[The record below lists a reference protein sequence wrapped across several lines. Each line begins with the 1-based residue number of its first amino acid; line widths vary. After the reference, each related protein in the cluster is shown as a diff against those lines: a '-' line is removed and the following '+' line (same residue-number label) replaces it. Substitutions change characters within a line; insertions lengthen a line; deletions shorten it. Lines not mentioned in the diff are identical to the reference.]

1 MQSASIQYYRTVKTF
16 AVILI
21 LTTACVGER
30 QGPQVVEFS
39 GPTMG
44 TMFSIK
50 VVIKPSN
57 LEKVDIQVIDL
68 EILAE
73 LETINV
79 LMSTWDPNSELS
91 RFNRST
97 SLEPFPVS
105 PITFEVFQWAVKL
118 EQETNGTL
126 DVTSAP
132 LLELWG
138 LGPHEQRNHV
148 PKSEVIT
155 RTLEATGIDN
165 LELDSTAMTVRKIRP
180 DIQCEFSALAPGYT
194 ADRLATLLESHG
206 FNNFLVDI
214 GGEFRGRGHNASGL
228 PWQIA
233 IELPDASG
241 ETISRIVSV
250 SNSAIAT
257 SGDYRNYYEVN
268 GERITHILDPRTG
281 WPIKHQL
288 ASVTVLDTLAVRADG
303 LSTAFM
309 VLGLEK
315 SLEQAEELDLAA
327 LFIMRNN
334 DGGFTEY
341 TTSRFD
347 TMMQP

>member
-1 MQSASIQYYRTVKTF
+1 MQSAPTQHYRTVKTF
-16 AVILI
+16 AIILI
-21 LTTACVGER
+21 LTAACVGKHQR
-30 QGPQVVEFS
+30 PQIVEFS

-57 LEKVDIQVIDL
+57 LEKVSIQALDL
-68 EILAE
+68 EIHAE
-73 LETINV
+73 LEKINM

-118 EQETNGTL
+118 DQETNGTL

-138 LGPHEQRNHV
+138 LGPYEQRNHM

-155 RTLEATGIDN
+155 RTLEATGIEN
-165 LELDSTAMTVRKIRP
+165 LELDSTAITVRKIRP

-214 GGEFRGRGHNASGL
+214 GGEFRGSGHNASGL

-241 ETISRIVSV
+241 ETISRILSV

-315 SLEQAEELDLAA
+315 SLEQAEELGLAA
-327 LFIMRNN
+327 LFIMRND
-334 DGGFTEY
+334 DGGFTEH
-341 TTSRFD
+341 TTSHFD
-347 TMMQP
+347 AMMYP

>member
-1 MQSASIQYYRTVKTF
+1 MQPTSIQHYRTVKTF

-21 LTTACVGER
+21 LAVACAGER
-30 QGPQVVEFS
+30 QGPQIVEFS

-50 VVIKPSN
+50 VAIQPSN
-57 LEKVDIQVIDL
+57 LEEVDIQALDL

-73 LETINV
+73 LKKINV

-155 RTLEATGIDN
+155 RILEATGIDN
-165 LELDSTAMTVRKIRP
+165 LELDSTAMTVRKTRP

-214 GGEFRGRGHNASGL
+214 GGEFRGHGHNASGL

-241 ETISRIVSV
+241 ETISRIISV

-315 SLEQAEELDLAA
+315 SLEQAEELGLAA
-327 LFIMRNN
+327 LFIMRND
-334 DGGFTEY
+334 DGGFTEH

-347 TMMQP
+347 AMMHP

>member
-1 MQSASIQYYRTVKTF
+1 MQSASTQYYRTVKTF
-16 AVILI
+16 AAILI
-21 LTTACVGER
+21 ITAACGGER
-30 QGPQVVEFS
+30 QAPQVIEFS

-50 VVIKPSN
+50 VVTKPSN
-57 LEKVDIQVIDL
+57 REQIDIQALDL
-68 EILAE
+68 EIHAE

-105 PITFEVFQWAVKL
+105 PITFEVFEWAVKL
-118 EQETNGTL
+118 EEETSGAL

-138 LGPHEQRNHV
+138 LGPYEHRDHI
-148 PKSEVIT
+148 PDSEVVT
-155 RTLEATGIDN
+155 RTLDATGINN
-165 LELDSTAMTVRKIRP
+165 LALDPTAMTVQKTRP

-206 FNNFLVDI
+206 FDNFLVDI
-214 GGEFRGRGHNASGL
+214 GGEFRARGQNTANV

-233 IELPDASG
+233 IELPDESG
-241 ETISRIVSV
+241 EIISRIVPV

-268 GERITHILDPRTG
+268 GQRITHILDPRTG
-281 WPIKHQL
+281 WPIKHRL

-341 TTSRFD
+341 ATSRFD
-347 TMMQP
+347 AMMQP

>member
-1 MQSASIQYYRTVKTF
+1 MQSPSTKYYRTVKTF
-16 AVILI
+16 AAILVI
-21 LTTACVGER
+21 TAGCVGKR
-30 QGPQVVEFS
+30 QAPQVIEFS

-50 VVIKPSN
+50 VVTKPSDR
-57 LEKVDIQVIDL
+57 EQIDIQALDL
-68 EILAE
+68 EIHAE
-73 LETINV
+73 LEKINM
-79 LMSTWDPNSELS
+79 LMSTWDLNSELS

-105 PITFEVFQWAVKL
+105 PITFEVFEWAVKL
-118 EQETNGTL
+118 EQETNGAL

-138 LGPHEQRNHV
+138 LGPYEHRDHI
-148 PKSEVIT
+148 PDSEAVT
-155 RTLEATGIDN
+155 RTLDAIGINN
-165 LELDSTAMTVRKIRP
+165 LALDSTATTVQKARP

-206 FNNFLVDI
+206 FDNFLVDI
-214 GGEFRGRGHNASGL
+214 GGEFRARGQNAASV

-233 IELPDASG
+233 IELPDESG
-241 ETISRIVSV
+241 EIISRIVPV

-268 GERITHILDPRTG
+268 GQRITHILDPRTG
-281 WPIKHQL
+281 WPIKHRL

-315 SLEQAEELDLAA
+315 SLEQAKELDLAA
-327 LFIMRNN
+327 LFIIRNN

-341 TTSRFD
+341 ATSRFD
-347 TMMQP
+347 AMMQP